1 MTHGWQSEPTDGSK
15 GGWGS
20 ESLILSLCLL
30 FVSVC
35 NSFSLPIRLLVA
47 LSIPF
52 SQALLPFLLICVSIS
67 LSLYLSIHPSIG
79 LSCCSSIYKCTYICI
94 YSSVYVFIRRSVLLC
109 YLIYLILSFLIDFM
123 LSYLISSNLISSHLI
138 YLSVYLKWST
148 SAGLPQVDVHS
159 TKTKQF
165 FKTPSILEI
174 DKIKN
179 EAILWD
185 FFQEWKVWVQTWQPR
200 TWQRFAILKIPCL

>member
-1 MTHGWQSEPTDGSK
+1 MDQKVVEALSLWSSLFVSCSSLFATH
-15 GGWGS
+15 
-20 ESLILSLCLL
+20 SLCLSVCLSLCPSLSPKLYFLFCL
-30 FVSVC
+30 FVSL
-35 NSFSLPIRLLVA
+35 SL
-47 LSIPF
+47 
-52 SQALLPFLLICVSIS
+52 S